1 MCRNVLVSQNVQ
13 TARFFSFDKSASRL
27 HYLRR
32 FFPKQISSVCSNA
45 PLKITDCV
53 LCHWMESFCY
63 RTPAGSSAA
72 WGERLTS
79 GVYKCPHQ
87 CVDTS
92 GLSCVDI
99 IQMTCPCLRMHELR
113 VRPVMYTDM
122 HWLQCWCRPVSKD
135 VRPEWRQWG
144 GREMWDEETCLSVT
158 TVNMIESTRFL
169 IPWLH
174 HDKFNS
180 VSSGWRPP
188 EQDTE
193 LCSSLRFSF
202 CYIFSCFMNE
212 NGFTW

>member
-72 WGERLTS
+72 WGNAWRLACTNVHIS
-79 GVYKCPHQ
+79 ALTPQVCP
-87 CVDTS
+87 VWT
-92 GLSCVDI
+92 LF
-99 IQMTCPCLRMHELR
+99 RWR
-113 VRPVMYTDM
+113 VHASACMSYVLDLVMYTDM

-174 HDKFNS
+174 YDKFNS

-212 NGFTW
+212 NGLTW